1 MFVRAKIG
9 LFLLSAKKTKERFV
23 RRGRGAREK
32 RIEVWRREFFFD
44 FFEEKIVLACRMIIF
59 VEFLSKIKCIAQ
71 ETKG

>member
-1 MFVRAKIG
+1 MRAKIG